1 MNPLCKCHLHNGL
14 QGKRHRRDTHDEPAC
29 WADSDRGVRPE
40 TQESAEGVARSQFDS
55 AKRLDSESRREA
67 ARLLQA
73 VTPLRFRMVRFRPL
87 SKYADERGQSHPA
100 KASHSSE
107 GGRNV
112 DRPMSLNIP

>member
-1 MNPLCKCHLHNGL
+1 MSPLAGRILTGASGL
-14 QGKRHRRDTHDEPAC
+14 KRRKVLKALRDP
-29 WADSDRGVRPE
+29 SSIPR
-40 TQESAEGVARSQFDS
+40 
-55 AKRLDSESRREA
+55 KRLDSESRREA